1 MNLINLVLFG
11 LSIILL
17 LIYLLIKIS
26 GRNSSKKQKNKKN
39 LRLIKRN
46 ERLEKLVAI
55 DKANE
60 EYTKDDLIMA
70 EREIKALKNSNFDLF
85 YDEEKE
91 LHYRRLEDKYKSK
104 WKGTTYFSTKKGA
117 IYFISSQGKKIYIK
131 KK

>member
-1 MNLINLVLFG
+1 MIINSLY
-11 LSIILL
+11 ILKTKL
-17 LIYLLIKIS
+17 LCNDVCPI
-26 GRNSSKKQKNKKN
+26 GFDRWRTNHNT
-39 LRLIKRN
+39 
-46 ERLEKLVAI
+46 I

-70 EREIKALKNSNFDLF
+70 ERKIKALKNSNFDLF

-104 WKGTTYFSTKKGA
+104 WKGTTYFLTKKGA